1 MTILNRKDLSTIE
14 RALGLIE
21 GIGYGVDEKTAT
33 GLFSAVEIISEV
45 LENCDCEKFL
55 LNGDK
60 NE

>member
-21 GIGYGVDEKTAT
+21 GIGYGVDEKAAT

-45 LENCDCEKFL
+45 LSNCDYANLVGE
-55 LNGDK
+55 